1 MAELAERAARTGI
14 AQVAWFL
21 SPAEQVQAEICAR
34 HAGTEYFAS
43 GGVEDAERKVV
54 AFADMDWEPEWPVVC
69 LRISWHA
76 KCCAP
81 GHRDLLGSLMGLGIG
96 REKVG
101 DLFIAEGEAHA
112 FVLRDMGNYIAAS
125 LSRVGNTPVAI
136 QVLEEW
142 PHLAAAQGT
151 EVRGTVASPRLDALL
166 GMAWNLSRGRA
177 ADLVSAGRV
186 QVNHQI
192 ELRADR
198 QLLPGAVISIRGMGR
213 AKLEDIGGKTKKGRT
228 SITMLRY

>member
-1 MAELAERAARTGI
+1 MAELAERAARTGS

-34 HAGTEYFAS
+34 HAGTELFTS

-54 AFADMDWEPEWPVVC
+54 AFADMDWEPEWPILC
-69 LRISWHA
+69 LQINWHA
-76 KCCAP
+76 KYGVP

-101 DLFIAEGEAHA
+101 DLFIGEGEAHA
-112 FVLRDMGNYIAAS
+112 FVLREMGGYIATS
-125 LSRVGNTPVAI
+125 LSRVGNTPVSI
-136 QVLEEW
+136 EVLEEW
-142 PHLAAAQGT
+142 PLLAAAQGA
-151 EVRGTVASPRLDALL
+151 EVRGTVASLRLDAII
-166 GMAWNLSRGRA
+166 GTAWKLSRGRA
-177 ADLVSAGRV
+177 ADIVSAGRV

-213 AKLEDIGGKTKKGRT
+213 AKLEETGGKTKKGRT